1 MSGAHS
7 AQPNWRELIRKQA
20 TDARVDI
27 SLATVEELALHLEDI
42 VSAAR
47 AAGATDVD
55 AHARAM
61 HALEESTL
69 TVLRRHA
76 ARDPRRQYA
85 RTADATAHSSRQRSF
100 NVANA
105 IRVALRQF
113 SQHRTFSLVTVL
125 VLGLGTGAATTVFTI
140 VDAVVL
146 RPLPYE
152 APQRL
157 VTLWDANYEKGLSK
171 DPMSPVNFMDYRDLP
186 VFKDAAG
193 WWRPGVNL
201 TDPNM
206 DPVRVNTIEVS
217 ANLFEVLGVRP
228 QVGAGF
234 PENGPFFV
242 QNELIAV
249 ISDRLWR
256 TRYSADPSIIGRP
269 ISLNGTAYT
278 LVGIMPPK
286 FHFPDDVDV
295 WQRVRWDFHQHSRS
309 AHFLEAVARLKDGT
323 TFDEAQSAM
332 QTLTLRLQRDFP
344 NTNQAWSTRLEPL
357 LDAQLGYYRP
367 ALMVLFGAV
376 GLLLVIGC
384 LNVASLLLTRALS
397 REREIA
403 VRVAM
408 GAAPRQLITQLLAES
423 FVLSI
428 AGAVVGMA
436 AAALALPLILH
447 FTPVQIPRLDE
458 AGLDLRALGLCLAV
472 VMTTTVFF
480 GLVPALLLLRGQIV
494 TGLRAGERGSSRN
507 ARTMYSVLVAGEV
520 ALACALLVSSTLLVR
535 TVAKM
540 THTPTGVNADQVLTT
555 TVQLAQAAY
564 PDWRGVADTHTSI
577 IDHIRQQPGVIAAG
591 GGNFLPLEV
600 GWRVPFQ
607 IEGEPP
613 PGRPEDAPQAQYHSV
628 SDGYFEALG
637 AQFAQGRSFQPTDT
651 PDSPSVVIVNETFA
665 RRFLAERPAVGRIF
679 LTTAGGIG
687 PLGANLKR
695 PRPAVVANQPPP
707 PQPPPTRFEIIGVVQ
722 DVRNVPLGQAVEPA
736 VYFTTRQ
743 FPFRELILTVRASEP
758 SVAMAAVRTALKVAA
773 PNVPMARAQTWG
785 ERFAARTAQSRLLM
799 TILVFFGCLA
809 GLLAAIGVYGL
820 LSWSVALRTR
830 ELAIR
835 LTLGAR
841 PITVGSSVIR
851 QSVVLVVLGLA
862 AGLVLMQVAQRA
874 LTRVLYEITPN
885 DIGSTA
891 IAGAILVAAALVAC
905 IPPAIR
911 AMNVDPVAGLRAE

>member
-1 MSGAHS
+1 VAS
-7 AQPNWRELIRKQA
+7 A
-20 TDARVDI
+20 
-27 SLATVEELALHLEDI
+27 
-42 VSAAR
+42 
-47 AAGATDVD
+47 
-55 AHARAM
+55 
-61 HALEESTL
+61 
-69 TVLRRHA
+69 
-76 ARDPRRQYA
+76 
-85 RTADATAHSSRQRSF
+85 F
-100 NVANA
+100 
-105 IRVALRQF
+105 RVALRQF
-113 SQHRTFSLVTVL
+113 SHHPIFSFVTVL

-146 RPLPYE
+146 RPLPYR
-152 APQRL
+152 APHRL
-157 VTLWDANYEKGLSK
+157 VTMWDANYEKGLSK

-201 TDPNM
+201 TDPNS

-228 QVGAGF
+228 QIGAGF
-234 PENGPFFV
+234 PEKGPFFV

-256 TRYSADPSIIGRP
+256 TRYSADPSIVGRP
-269 ISLNGTAYT
+269 ISLNGTPYT

-295 WQRVRWDFHQHSRS
+295 WQRLHWDFHQHSRA
-309 AHFLEAVARLKDGT
+309 AHFLEAVARLNDGT

-332 QTLTLRLQRDFP
+332 QALALRLQREFP
-344 NTNQAWSTRLEPL
+344 NTNKAWATRLVPL

-384 LNVASLLLTRALS
+384 LNVASLLLARALS

-408 GAAPRQLITQLLAES
+408 GAAPRQLITQLLVES
-423 FVLSI
+423 FVLST
-428 AGAVVGMA
+428 AGAAVGVA
-436 AAALALPLILH
+436 AAAAALPLILH
-447 FTPVQIPRLDE
+447 VTPVQIPRLEE
-458 AGLDLRALGLCLAV
+458 AGLDLRALGLCLAMV
-472 VMTTTVFF
+472 VSTTVFF
-480 GLVPALLLLRGQIV
+480 GLVPAMLLLRRQLAA
-494 TGLRAGERGSSRN
+494 GLRAGDRSSSRN
-507 ARTMYSVLVAGEV
+507 ARTIYSVLVAGEV
-520 ALACALLVSSTLLVR
+520 AIACALLVSSALLVR

-540 THTPTGVNADQVLTT
+540 TQTPTGVNAERVLTT
-555 TVQLAQAAY
+555 TVQLAQSSY
-564 PDWRGVADTHTSI
+564 PSWRGVADTHASI
-577 IDHIRQQPGVIAAG
+577 IDHIREQPGVVAAG

-613 PGRPEDAPQAQYHSV
+613 PGRPEDAPQAQYHSI

-637 AQFAQGRSFQPTDT
+637 AQFAQGRSFKPSDNL
-651 PDSPSVVIVNETFA
+651 DSPAVVIVNETFA
-665 RRFLAERPAVGRIF
+665 RRFLAERSPVGRIF
-679 LTTAGGIG
+679 LTTASAIG
-687 PLGANLKR
+687 PLGSNLLR
-695 PRPAVVANQPPP
+695 PRPAITPGQPPP
-707 PQPPPTRFEIIGVVQ
+707 PPMPPTRYEIIGVVK
-722 DVRNVPLGQAVEPA
+722 DVRNVPFGQAVEAA

-743 FPFRELILTVRASEP
+743 FPFRELTLAVRASEP
-758 SVAMAAVRTALKVAA
+758 SVAMAAVRTALKAAA

-841 PITVGSSVIR
+841 PLTVGSTIIR
-851 QSVVLVVLGLA
+851 QSIALVALGVG
-862 AGLVLMQVAQRA
+862 AGLLIMYFARHA
-874 LTRVLYEITPN
+874 LTRVLYEIAPN
-885 DIGSTA
+885 DLSSTA
-891 IAGAILVAAALVAC
+891 IASAILVAAALVAC

-911 AMNVDPVAGLRAE
+911 AMNVDPVTGLRAE